1 MAKYINNWI
10 LYRNEEFLT
19 CNISFVIFI
28 IQRSVKMMNHF
39 YNIDLLIFF
48 KTSTY
53 FISKHSRKI

>member
-48 KTSTY
+48 
-53 FISKHSRKI
+53 